1 MSSPSIDARALA
13 QSGADALRRGDARTA
28 RETFERIVA
37 AGAADVSVC
46 LGLTYAC
53 QRLNDKA
60 AAMAAVDRALALEP
74 RNLRA
79 LILKADQ
86 LAALGDERAASSF
99 YQFAIRIAPPP
110 NEMPAALRDELTR
123 AQAACDRY
131 AGRFETFLDDRLLRG
146 GQAEGRAATRFRHSL
161 DILLGKKKIYFQQ
174 PHTYFFP
181 ELPQIQFYDR
191 DGFAWLD
198 HVEAKTAEV
207 RAELLEVM
215 KQDSAFKPY
224 IQGDPHRPR
233 KEQSGMTDNPDWSAF
248 YLWKDGELVA
258 ENAARCPRTMKLMED
273 VPLCRVPNRSP
284 SVLFSLL
291 RPGARIPPHSGLVNT
306 RLICHLPLI
315 VPEGCGFRVGNDTRT
330 PVEGKACVFDDTMEH
345 EAWNGSERTRVVLLF
360 EIWRPE
366 LSEEERGLVAAMFES
381 IDAYSGQKPAWSI

>member
-86 LAALGDERAASSF
+86 LAELGDERGASSF

-110 NEMPAALRDELTR
+110 NEMPAALRDELAR

-131 AGRFETFLDDRLLRG
+131 AGQFETFLDDRLLRG

-161 DILLGKKKIYFQQ
+161 DILLGRKKIYFQQ

-198 HVEAKTAEV
+198 HVEAATAEV

-273 VPLCRVPNRSP
+273 VPLCRVQNRSP

-315 VPEGCGFRVGNDTRT
+315 VP
-330 PVEGKACVFDDTMEH
+330 
-345 EAWNGSERTRVVLLF
+345 
-360 EIWRPE
+360 
-366 LSEEERGLVAAMFES
+366 RGLRIPRRQRHPHAGRRQGVGVRRHDGARGVERQRT
-381 IDAYSGQKPAWSI
+381 DARDPPLRDLAPGVERRGARARRRDVRSDRRL